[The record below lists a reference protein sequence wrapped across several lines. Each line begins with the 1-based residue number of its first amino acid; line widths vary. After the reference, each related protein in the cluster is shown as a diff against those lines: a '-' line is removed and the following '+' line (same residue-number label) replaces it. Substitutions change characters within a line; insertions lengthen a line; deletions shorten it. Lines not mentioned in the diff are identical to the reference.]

1 VTLASTDRVYERRDV
16 TGDRSELKPGVS
28 IDEIAKK
35 YGAKVT
41 GRLDKLNTYRLQ
53 FEDAESAD
61 VARKAL
67 EQDSDVTSVESN
79 FPVSRPPAPDM
90 LELSSFDP
98 MNLTPFRC
106 SWINDQGWWLGVR
119 FAVGAVLWLV
129 LSSPE
134 TIFGQAPGAKSTGSR
149 APIKEVASIL
159 ALPGG
164 EAASLCTDMLLHGSY
179 CAILAASP
187 SSVPPG
193 SMPPM
198 MINTI
203 P

>member
-1 VTLASTDRVYERRDV
+1 
-16 TGDRSELKPGVS
+16 
-28 IDEIAKK
+28 
-35 YGAKVT
+35 
-41 GRLDKLNTYRLQ
+41 
-53 FEDAESAD
+53 
-61 VARKAL
+61 
-67 EQDSDVTSVESN
+67 
-79 FPVSRPPAPDM
+79 
-90 LELSSFDP
+90 

-164 EAASLCTDMLLHGSY
+164 EAASNVPVKIQGVITFFQPRADLCFVQDATAGIYVYAVDPKIDL
-179 CAILAASP
+179 
-187 SSVPPG
+187 
-193 SMPPM
+193 
-198 MINTI
+198 T
-203 P
+203 